1 MGSQHKESSPLKNDE
16 PEVRDEISTP
26 TFKYEIAYYTFHFKN
41 SVNQRS
47 NKMMV
52 EDQATFKQIC
62 KKLCAA
68 TTVAMYHVL
77 KGHLDEMAKKY
88 EFLKPWIDWWH
99 QRHSHIFRPFQRRW
113 TSQCKFVRAG

>member
-1 MGSQHKESSPLKNDE
+1 
-16 PEVRDEISTP
+16 
-26 TFKYEIAYYTFHFKN
+26 
-41 SVNQRS
+41 
-47 NKMMV
+47 MM

-62 KKLCAA
+62 RKLCEA

-99 QRHSHIFRPFQRRW
+99 ERCSHIFVPFRGGGLPGVNL
-113 TSQCKFVRAG
+113 SE